1 MAFTTVAKVKQI
13 VFTSLQNA
21 DINEIIAESDAIIRI
36 KYGTPVGADKLLL
49 TQRLSSLMTAKE
61 IWTRIPDTRA
71 AGEVSHS
78 FRNWFA
84 EAEMKIDE
92 LETLLATKGGAQVI
106 ASAYQFIDEDERYVN
121 DPE

>member
-1 MAFTTVAKVKQI
+1 
-13 VFTSLQNA
+13 
-21 DINEIIAESDAIIRI
+21 
-36 KYGTPVGADKLLL
+36 
-49 TQRLSSLMTAKE
+49 MTAKE

-92 LETLLATKGGAQVI
+92 LENLLAIKGGAQVI
-106 ASAYQFIDEDERYVN
+106 ASSYQFIDEDERYVN